1 MLLRLC
7 SLGIMLFYTMVL
19 TIQTSE
25 ADVSNER
32 KAVPGKC
39 GRAAEASLHKG
50 RSYDR
55 KAGKAEVIC
64 AEQFDKG
71 RNGSYPVSHVIKSP
85 PLRTVISIWACRTR
99 I

>member
-32 KAVPGKC
+32 KAVPDPFEFDLYEEPSNDSNDAYNRMMMLCARLQK
-39 GRAAEASLHKG
+39 RTSFS
-50 RSYDR
+50 RDR
-55 KAGKAEVIC
+55 KAA
-64 AEQFDKG
+64 
-71 RNGSYPVSHVIKSP
+71 
-85 PLRTVISIWACRTR
+85 PLLFRLCDMLN
-99 I
+99 